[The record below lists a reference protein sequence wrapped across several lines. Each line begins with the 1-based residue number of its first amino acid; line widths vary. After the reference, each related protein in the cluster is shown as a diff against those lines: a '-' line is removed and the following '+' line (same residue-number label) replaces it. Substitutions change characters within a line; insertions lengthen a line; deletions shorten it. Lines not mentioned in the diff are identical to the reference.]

1 MHFILSRRALRSRE
15 VHQHIMYTLVH
26 ACSEVIIV
34 YKGGG
39 GDGHRLFLRT
49 YSLWLVF
56 AFLYMGTLHPE
67 ATDTQQELTS
77 VFLLL
82 RNNLQLQYM
91 PAYQKVI
98 LNSLY

>member
-15 VHQHIMYTLVH
+15 VHQHIIYTLVH

-39 GDGHRLFLRT
+39 GDGHRLFTHLFT
-49 YSLWLVF
+49 FGLYLPF
-56 AFLYMGTLHPE
+56 YMGTMHPE

-77 VFLLL
+77 VFTAA
-82 RNNLQLQYM
+82 Q
-91 PAYQKVI
+91 
-98 LNSLY
+98 